1 MTSATLFAAANPL
14 LVLLVLG
21 VTLVFYLVQ
30 AVFKSTMEPKKLQP
44 PARPARPPGSP
55 PPQSAPS
62 QAISSLEEYLKEARR
77 RRAMEAGAI
86 PPMPEQPRPIPPP
99 SARPIRTEAPKP
111 VLVPVLV
118 SDQPTK
124 KPPQG
129 PIPLAPRPAKRPK
142 PQKQASADPVIKVP
156 AVTTG
161 SSSQPVAP
169 AFQIPAPPPGPS
181 EAGLKGSPLAQ
192 LITGSLRDPRSI
204 AGALVL
210 REILGPPVSARNRR
224 VRSAYSDPQSQN
236 TGAPQG

>member
-44 PARPARPPGSP
+44 PARPARPPGLP
-55 PPQSAPS
+55 TPQPAPN
-62 QAISSLEEYLKEARR
+62 QAINSLEEYLKEARR

-99 SARPIRTEAPKP
+99 PARPTKTEASKP

-118 SDQPTK
+118 PEQRAS
-124 KPPQG
+124 KPPQ
-129 PIPLAPRPAKRPK
+129 PTIPVAARPAKKAK
-142 PQKQASADPVIKVP
+142 PQKQVTAETATQAP
-156 AVTTG
+156 ALTTG
-161 SSSQPVAP
+161 PSGRPTTP
-169 AFQIPAPPPGPS
+169 AFQIPATPSGPS
-181 EAGLKGSPLAQ
+181 GAGFKTSPLAQ
-192 LITGSLRDPRSI
+192 LITGSLRDPKSI

-210 REILGPPVSARNRR
+210 REILGPPVSARNSR
-224 VRSAYSDPQSQN
+224 VKSAFPLPEKRQMGDSQ
-236 TGAPQG
+236 T